1 LRLNNLIIRD
11 DEIVG
16 LIDSESMKFGDP
28 LFEFVR
34 LSVGGALNN
43 YFIEGCREYRE
54 LNIDNESLI
63 YKLYR
68 MKAVFQ

>member
-1 LRLNNLIIRD
+1 
-11 DEIVG
+11 
-16 LIDSESMKFGDP
+16 

-63 YKLYR
+63 INYTG
-68 MKAVFQ
+68 